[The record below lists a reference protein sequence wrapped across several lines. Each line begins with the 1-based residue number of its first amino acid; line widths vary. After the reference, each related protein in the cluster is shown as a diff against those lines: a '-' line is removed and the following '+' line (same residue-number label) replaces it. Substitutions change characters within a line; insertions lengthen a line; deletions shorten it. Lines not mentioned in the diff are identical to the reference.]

1 MSLADIR
8 QAIIDDLAEQGL
20 GDAVTA
26 HPGRLT
32 ADELKTFPI
41 KGRAAV
47 LVGCLG
53 FPTVDDSVHK
63 PALILTFAVYV
74 IALDKPAAPRDV
86 TAMGLASAVALR
98 VVRNLW
104 GRSDLADPSDIRAD
118 NLYSGTIEK
127 RAVALWAVTFRQA
140 WTPESIDIKTLDDLL
155 TVETDFDVDLT
166 SDGEPILTDIV
177 KFCVEAPLTEPTST
191 ETENQV

>member
-8 QAIIDDLAEQGL
+8 TAIITDLSAQGL

-32 ADELKTFPI
+32 VEELKSFTI

-53 FPTVDDSVHK
+53 VPRVEDTANL
-63 PALILTFAVYV
+63 PALVLSFAVYV
-74 IALDKPAAPRDV
+74 IALDKPGTPRDV
-86 TAMGLASAVALR
+86 TAMTLASAVALR
-98 VVRNLW
+98 VSRNLW
-104 GRSDLADPSDIRAD
+104 GREDLDDPTDIRAD

-140 WTPESIDIKTLDDLL
+140 WTPNSLDLSTLDDLL
-155 TVETDFDVDLT
+155 SVVTEFDRDPET
-166 SDGEPILTDIV
+166 DGEPVMTDTI
-177 KFCVEAPLTEPTST
+177 ELEGGS
-191 ETENQV
+191 

>member
-1 MSLADIR
+1 MSISDIR
-8 QAIIDDLAEQGL
+8 TAIIDDLSAQGL

-32 ADELKTFPI
+32 VEELKSFTI

-53 FPTVDDSVHK
+53 VPRVDDAANL
-63 PALILTFAVYV
+63 PALILSFAVYV
-74 IALDKPAAPRDV
+74 IALDKQGTPRDV
-86 TAMGLASAVALR
+86 TAMTLASAVALR
-98 VVRNLW
+98 VSRNLW
-104 GRSDLADPSDIRAD
+104 GREDLDDPTDIRAD

-140 WTPESIDIKTLDDLL
+140 WTPESLDLSTLDDLL
-155 TVETDFDVDLT
+155 SVVTDFDLDAN
-166 SDGEPILTDIV
+166 DGEPVLTDTI
-177 KFCVEAPLTEPTST
+177 ELEGGS
-191 ETENQV
+191 